1 VVPIMRAQGSG
12 HVIHMASQLGLVAS
26 RYGAVYN
33 LTKAGLIQLTR
44 SMALELSADGIL
56 VNAVCPGPVSTEG
69 FLAGRNP
76 GELEQ
81 RARDVPIGRFGTVEE
96 VAGVVAF
103 LVSKDAAYVAGHA
116 LVMDG
121 GYIVH

>member
-1 VVPIMRAQGSG
+1 MDFDFGRY
-12 HVIHMASQLGLVAS
+12 VAY
-26 RYGAVYN
+26 RKGMV
-33 LTKAGLIQLTR
+33 
-44 SMALELSADGIL
+44 
-56 VNAVCPGPVSTEG
+56 
-69 FLAGRNP
+69 
-76 GELEQ
+76 EQ